1 MDFSESFSVDA
12 ALEDVWDLM
21 TDVERIAP
29 CLPGAQLQ
37 EIDGEDYHGIVKV
50 KVGPITSQ
58 YKGTA
63 RFEQVDE
70 AEHKIVLSAQGRDT
84 KGAGNASAKIG
95 VSLEDDATGDSPAT
109 QVMVDVHLDLKGKVA
124 QFGRGVL
131 ADVSGK
137 LMAKFAEN
145 LSEMIAAGHSE
156 AGDGE
161 TAGSDAPAGSEPGGI
176 AAGDGSTGDAEGSTL
191 AGSAGSDGASSESAS
206 HSSTSAASSDT
217 SRESTP
223 RRAGEATGASKAEEA
238 DEVEAVDLLEVT
250 GSRRVKAGIAVVG
263 AALLAAVLFIR
274 RLFRRKKAD

>member
-12 ALEDVWDLM
+12 APNDVWELL

-37 EIDGEDYHGIVKV
+37 EIDGEDYHGIIKV

-63 RFEQVDE
+63 RFELVDE
-70 AEHKIVLSAQGRDT
+70 AQHKIVLSAQGRDT
-84 KGAGNASAKIG
+84 KGAGNASAKVD
-95 VSLEDDATGDSPAT
+95 VSLHGDAAGDAPAT

-137 LMAKFAEN
+137 LMAKFAQN

-156 AGDGE
+156 AGEGE
-161 TAGSDAPAGSEPGGI
+161 
-176 AAGDGSTGDAEGSTL
+176 AASSGA
-191 AGSAGSDGASSESAS
+191 SAGSGADGTAAGGGTGEAS
-206 HSSTSAASSDT
+206 HK
-217 SRESTP
+217 STP
-223 RRAGEATGASKAEEA
+223 HRAGEAQEADKAKEA

>member
-12 ALEDVWDLM
+12 ALEDVWELM

-70 AEHKIVLSAQGRDT
+70 AQHKIVLTAQGRDT

-95 VSLEDDATGDSPAT
+95 VSLEDDAASDSPAT

-137 LMAKFAEN
+137 LMAKFAQN
-145 LSEMIAAGHSE
+145 LSEMIAAGQ
-156 AGDGE
+156 A
-161 TAGSDAPAGSEPGGI
+161 
-176 AAGDGSTGDAEGSTL
+176 
-191 AGSAGSDGASSESAS
+191 
-206 HSSTSAASSDT
+206 
-217 SRESTP
+217 
-223 RRAGEATGASKAEEA
+223 EA

>member
-12 ALEDVWDLM
+12 ALDDVWELM

-29 CLPGAQLQ
+29 CLPGAKLQ

-95 VSLEDDATGDSPAT
+95 VSLKDDAAGDSPAT

-145 LSEMIAAGHSE
+145 LSEMIAAGQ
-156 AGDGE
+156 A
-161 TAGSDAPAGSEPGGI
+161 
-176 AAGDGSTGDAEGSTL
+176 
-191 AGSAGSDGASSESAS
+191 
-206 HSSTSAASSDT
+206 
-217 SRESTP
+217 
-223 RRAGEATGASKAEEA
+223 EA